1 MENKKEPL
9 MSAEQYYHKL
19 DAISYAPLSFAKSY
33 AKYHT
38 QWHLNNAKEFVANN
52 SDISVKKKS
61 NFGKYRKWQNCTEEE
76 VDLFSYEMKY
86 SVDKQSIHTAIDNY
100 IEINLKK

>member
-38 QWHLNNAKEFVANN
+38 KWHLNNAKEFVADEAVVCIP
-52 SDISVKKKS
+52 SHSHLHGTK
-61 NFGKYRKWQNCTEEE
+61 
-76 VDLFSYEMKY
+76 L
-86 SVDKQSIHTAIDNY
+86 VDKQSIHTAIDNY
-100 IEINLKK
+100 IEINLNK

>member
-38 QWHLNNAKEFVANN
+38 QWHLNNAKEFLA
-52 SDISVKKKS
+52 D
-61 NFGKYRKWQNCTEEE
+61 E
-76 VDLFSYEMKY
+76 VEINITIITGFIPTI
-86 SVDKQSIHTAIDNY
+86 DKQSIHTAIDNY
-100 IEINLKK
+100 IEINLNK

>member
-9 MSAEQYYHKL
+9 MSAEEWYYDQLLKQNGK
-19 DAISYAPLSFAKSY
+19 ILSNFEIGQQY

-38 QWHLNNAKEFVANN
+38 QWHLNNAKEFVAGKAITNDDCNN
-52 SDISVKKKS
+52 
-61 NFGKYRKWQNCTEEE
+61 WNCQG
-76 VDLFSYEMKY
+76 M
-86 SVDKQSIHTAIDNY
+86 SVDKQSIHNAIDNY